1 MMETSLCKL
10 LFFSFARP
18 KLAKILAYKTSVLKV
33 FYRKSKKHYLDRAL
47 AKTLSW

>member
-33 FYRKSKKHYLDRAL
+33 FYRKSKKYLDRAL
-47 AKTLSW
+47 AKTFSW